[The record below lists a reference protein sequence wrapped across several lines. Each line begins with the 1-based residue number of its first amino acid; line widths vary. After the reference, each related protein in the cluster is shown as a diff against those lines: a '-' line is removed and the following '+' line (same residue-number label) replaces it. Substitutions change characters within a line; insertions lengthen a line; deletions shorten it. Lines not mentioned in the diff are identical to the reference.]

1 MLTPVDIQQK
11 KFKVGIGFEKKDVSS
26 FFEEVA
32 KSYEELY
39 RSNAELKERVI
50 TLTDALQHYKA
61 TEENLKKNLLL
72 AEKNTEE
79 SKTNAAREAKTI
91 ELEARSHA
99 AAIVRQANED
109 LSAITARVDELRS
122 FYAEYRTKYALML
135 QAQMEYLNAND
146 IDPEAYYDPEAAAT
160 APNSGSSS
168 GGKQNYSMG
177 DSGLGSS
184 AAANN
189 SREQNRSS
197 AANVYGSVLGG
208 DERIDPFDS
217 SSSRSSGSSQKKSG
231 SGTPLRMK
239 GDVEPAESFGGSSSK
254 TSTSKYSVK
263 ESDDDLRSA
272 AASRVKEK
280 KSDSSKDKIP
290 TGDGFEFL

>member
-11 KFKVGIGFEKKDVSS
+11 KFKVGIGFEKKDVAT

-50 TLTDALQHYKA
+50 TLTDALQHYKS

-72 AEKNTEE
+72 AEKNPQE
-79 SKTNAAREAKTI
+79 SMTNAQREAKTI

-109 LSAITARVDELRS
+109 LAAITAKVDELRS

-135 QAQMEYLNAND
+135 QAQMQYLNDND
-146 IDPEAYYDPEAAAT
+146 FDPEAYYDPEMQAA
-160 APNSGSSS
+160 
-168 GGKQNYSMG
+168 QNTSASAAQG
-177 DSGLGSS
+177 DGGLGSS
-184 AAANN
+184 AAA
-189 SREQNRSS
+189 SKTRDQKRSS

-208 DERIDPFDS
+208 EDRIDPFDGS
-217 SSSRSSGSSQKKSG
+217 GSGSGSRSSGSSQKK

-239 GDVEPAESFGGSSSK
+239 GDVEPAEPFGASK
-254 TSTSKYSVK
+254 SSKYSVK
-263 ESDDDLRSA
+263 GSEEDLRSE

-280 KSDSSKDKIP
+280 KSDGSKDKIP